1 MPLLCVQILASFP
14 HFCSSVCVQYNT
26 RKRKNKGICLSS
38 TPVYYTEHKPKNKK
52 PEGPGDEAMQIL
64 SDGTTHPFIVPC
76 SVASFQA
83 LLHGSLATPSSN
95 EGEISRDA
103 VTSLLQSHVH
113 VCVMFT
119 ADLCTSVGATSSVPQ
134 TSSGF
139 AIPVDSG
146 E

>member
-1 MPLLCVQILASFP
+1 MQILASFP
-14 HFCSSVCVQYNT
+14 HFCPSVCVQYNT
-26 RKRKNKGICLSS
+26 RKRKNKEICCSS
-38 TPVYYTEHKPKNKK
+38 TPVYYTERKPKNKK
-52 PEGPGDEAMQIL
+52 RGRPGDEAMQIL

-76 SVASFQA
+76 FPSVASFQA
-83 LLHGSLATPSSN
+83 LLHGSLATPSAN